1 MAAGSSPTFRR
12 SRARHRDR
20 NGATAVSLTTWIMF
34 TAANVATVSYALVIS
49 RDAIVAAIFA
59 LNAFG
64 CLVIA
69 VMTALRRLAWA
80 RTQQR
85 GGSERGL
92 PGRFGR
98 LLNRQAPA
106 TGRKALLG
114 VLSAPRAARRSM
126 TLR

>member
-1 MAAGSSPTFRR
+1 MTLAEFSLTAFALLNGCRIIAYFPQI
-12 SRARHRDR
+12 ARVYRDR

-49 RDAIVAAIFA
+49 RDAIVATIFA

-85 GGSERGL
+85 GRE
-92 PGRFGR
+92 
-98 LLNRQAPA
+98 
-106 TGRKALLG
+106 
-114 VLSAPRAARRSM
+114 
-126 TLR
+126 